1 VTGYSRTAKSCGN
14 IILMAGNDGG
24 GAVTHFGR
32 QLRKE
37 RVAHGWSIHELSAR
51 TGIAAGHLSR
61 IENGKRP
68 PTAYVAAACD
78 AAFPER
84 HGWFGEY
91 YEESKSWVPAGF
103 RSWSEY
109 EDKATTLRAW
119 SPGVLHGLLQT
130 DDYARALLE
139 TAPGVSAEVVKARLT
154 SRIERQRRV
163 LTREDPPSAWF
174 IIDQL
179 SLYRQVGSAE
189 AMVGQMRHLAEIARR
204 PNVTVQVLPAVA
216 HPATQSGFM
225 VTDSAAYAESV
236 VSGQVFSD
244 TETVN
249 GLLRMFDTLRG
260 ESYRVSDSLSMVL
273 EVGEIWTGESP
284 ATAGPTAETA

>member
-1 VTGYSRTAKSCGN
+1 MSMDGN
-14 IILMAGNDGG
+14 NGG

-68 PTAYVAAACD
+68 PTENVAAACD
-78 AAFPER
+78 RAFPER
-84 HGWFGEY
+84 RGWFCEY
-91 YEESKSWVPAGF
+91 YEESKSWIPSGF

-109 EDKATTLRAW
+109 ENRAVSLRAW

-130 DDYARALLE
+130 EAYARALLE
-139 TAPGVSAEVVKARLT
+139 TAPDVTAEVVRARLT
-154 SRIERQRRV
+154 SRVERQRRV
-163 LTREDPPSAWF
+163 LMREDPPSAWF

-179 SLYRQVGSAE
+179 SLYRQVQSAE
-189 AMVGQMRHLAEIARR
+189 AMAGQMRHLAEIARR

-216 HPATQSGFM
+216 HPAGASGFI
-225 VTDSAAYAESV
+225 VTDAAAYAESV

-244 TETVN
+244 PETVN
-249 GLLRMFDTLRG
+249 GLLRLFDTLRG
-260 ESYRVSDSLSMVL
+260 ESYRVSESLAMIM

-284 ATAGPTAETA
+284 ATQTPTAETA